1 MIQEEGAYQVPF
13 LKNQPVIPYVPEIV
27 IARKEGGGM
36 GSGGRE
42 RRGRRKEGK
51 KSSPYHQ
58 PLWLKQWNRSS
69 GL

>member
-13 LKNQPVIPYVPEIV
+13 LKNQPIIPYVPEIV

-42 RRGRRKEGK
+42 RRKEGEEERKEK
-51 KSSPYHQ
+51 RVFHITSP
-58 PLWLKQWNRSS
+58 S
-69 GL
+69 G